1 MARSASVP
9 DERPSDEGTGGVM
22 SGTAQG
28 PGAPADSAMLDG
40 RGVWF
45 STRRGFRFGVVG
57 MPEDHG
63 ILDARGEHVRFIGR
77 RLEFALERP
86 ARMSLVHEPPGLAPL
101 GGIAVMAI
109 VLLVAGLPTVPVLVT
124 LAVLVILLGG
134 HALASRWVRLEQH
147 DADGGTTVGYLTDA
161 GFGRYGSSPRTLL
174 RALES
179 RVPSPVRAL

>member
-1 MARSASVP
+1 
-9 DERPSDEGTGGVM
+9 
-22 SGTAQG
+22 
-28 PGAPADSAMLDG
+28 
-40 RGVWF
+40 
-45 STRRGFRFGVVG
+45 
-57 MPEDHG
+57 
-63 ILDARGEHVRFIGR
+63 
-77 RLEFALERP
+77 
-86 ARMSLVHEPPGLAPL
+86 
-101 GGIAVMAI
+101 MAI